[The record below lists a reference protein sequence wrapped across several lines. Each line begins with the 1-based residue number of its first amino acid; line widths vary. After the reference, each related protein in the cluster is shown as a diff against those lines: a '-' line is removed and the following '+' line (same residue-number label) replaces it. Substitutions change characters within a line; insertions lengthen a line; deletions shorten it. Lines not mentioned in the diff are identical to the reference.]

1 MVVTALMAVV
11 VGQTL
16 LANGQVRMSGV
27 AQQVAAAES
36 VHRQLE
42 LSVSQLEM
50 PTRIVPVAVG
60 QLHMVQPTHV
70 IQLPYVP
77 LNTPLV
83 TPDVTAVPV
92 APKTTTSTTPATTP
106 STATGTTAPGS
117 TAPTSTQ
124 NTPQ

>member
-1 MVVTALMAVV
+1 MSYAPVGIVVMALMAVV

-16 LANGQVRMSGV
+16 LANGQVRLSGV
-27 AQQVAAAES
+27 SQQVAAAQN
-36 VHRQLE
+36 VHRQME

-60 QLHMVQPTHV
+60 ELHMVQPTHL

-77 LNTPLV
+77 LTTPLA

-92 APKTTTSTTPATTP
+92 APTP
-106 STATGTTAPGS
+106 SSSGTGTTAAS
-117 TAPTSTQ
+117 TPSNTTSSTQ
-124 NTPQ
+124 NAPQ